1 MSTDTAEI
9 KLDASKQ
16 NREVHQGRG
25 IKFVRETLNVT
36 QKGLGDMIE
45 ENQQQISRLEL
56 RQHIE
61 KSTMVKIAAALKV
74 PVELIENFSP
84 EQNAKNIISGN
95 QQLEGG
101 TISNTDN
108 DVSVTNGVEIIES
121 QNFQYQT
128 DPKIIEL
135 YQAIIEEKNK
145 LLLEKDLI
153 IAQQQR
159 LLDEKK

>member
-9 KLDASKQ
+9 KLGESKQ

-25 IKFVRETLNVT
+25 IKFVREALNVT

-56 RQHIE
+56 RQYIE
-61 KSTMVKIAAALKV
+61 KGTLVRIAAALKV

-84 EQNAKNIISGN
+84 EQNARNIISGN
-95 QQLEGG
+95 QQEGG

-108 DVSVTNGVEIIES
+108 EVAITNGVEIVES

-135 YQAIIEEKNK
+135 YQTIIEEKSK